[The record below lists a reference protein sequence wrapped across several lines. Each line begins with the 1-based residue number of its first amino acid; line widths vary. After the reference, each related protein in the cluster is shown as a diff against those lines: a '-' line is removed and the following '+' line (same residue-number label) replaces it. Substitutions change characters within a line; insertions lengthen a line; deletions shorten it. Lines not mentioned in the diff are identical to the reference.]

1 MRNIN
6 LTLLSMHFLSYFRL
20 CALAP
25 RFEIN
30 AHIFTLKYGRFTP
43 RLRYNMDQVPLP
55 FVVSQESTC
64 TDENDKDIHIS
75 APSVALRKWQ
85 FTMHMFFNA
94 GEGEDRDGC
103 TVMACKGSHK
113 GRRTAIEKTPGIK
126 RCPSSSRRAHGVD
139 TEIAKELAVDF
150 VEHRRENMGICG

>member
-75 APSVALRKWQ
+75 APNDALRKRQ
-85 FTMHMFFNA
+85 FTMHMCCNA
-94 GEGEDRDGC
+94 G
-103 TVMACKGSHK
+103 
-113 GRRTAIEKTPGIK
+113 
-126 RCPSSSRRAHGVD
+126 
-139 TEIAKELAVDF
+139 
-150 VEHRRENMGICG
+150 